1 VCAGLYPNI
10 VRVEEPAGA
19 GKGAKPAKGPPK
31 PPKLFTQS
39 VKDPKPTPVSI
50 HPCSVNFNRAKF
62 PTRWLVRPPPP
73 LQPSTLR
80 DAPSAAL
87 VSVWAT
93 PALCLPPRVGG
104 EACLPCLVR
113 ATAATPNTWR
123 IPPLAVNGAGSEM
136 PNLR

>member
-73 LQPSTLR
+73 FS
-80 DAPSAAL
+80 
-87 VSVWAT
+87 
-93 PALCLPPRVGG
+93 
-104 EACLPCLVR
+104 
-113 ATAATPNTWR
+113 
-123 IPPLAVNGAGSEM
+123 PPLCETRPRLHWYLCGLLQRCVYHPAWGERRACRVSCVRQQPLPTRGAF
-136 PNLR
+136 LRWR